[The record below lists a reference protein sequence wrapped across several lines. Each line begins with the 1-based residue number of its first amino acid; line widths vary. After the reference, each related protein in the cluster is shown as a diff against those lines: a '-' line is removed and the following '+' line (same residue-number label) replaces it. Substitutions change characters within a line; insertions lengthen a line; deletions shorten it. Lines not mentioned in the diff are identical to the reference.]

1 MDYNNEPVL
10 LVGKPSKTYSD
21 LWQHKEDHSTLGFC
35 LAEFI
40 DNSISSCEEV
50 YWNNNID
57 RKLEIEIIYDDKK
70 ELYIVKD
77 NAGGMD
83 LENLYVAMDLK
94 EKNTSEIDNSK
105 LNQYGVGMKS
115 AIFWIGKDA
124 DIYTKKKD
132 NQELCGKYN
141 SSDSKRDRG
150 DKVEYSIFNSVD
162 NEINYDDSGTVI
174 YINECYGSDRA
185 MTENK
190 WEAVEFF
197 LGNRY
202 AKYLDKS
209 TNNNYECIIKIK
221 STEFK
226 NSNEERIVKPRTI
239 ETEGVWKYDLK
250 ERRYKDKN
258 ELENFL
264 DEKLSEITQNCS
276 DDWKEKCNEFKSKI
290 LNNEELWFNDVIYFD
305 NKNKT
310 NRYSAPVK
318 LCIKKDSDRTYSGLS
333 ILHSKRYICHP
344 VLTKKED
351 FYDLGGMYTPWGNN
365 SGFAKGKYR
374 WIWAELELSKI
385 KGNEDCK
392 WIKPE
397 RNKKLI
403 YASVDSDIELKEFKS
418 SICDLFVKWTKLAEI
433 IYLISFE
440 EKVDEKEVKNYENAK
455 IDMKF
460 EKDTQSIRV
469 SKLFNDDENIEAIIK
484 FVNDP
489 NREMFLSLVEEPDES
504 NSKKVYQYICNQDNA
519 YFESLNEKNT
529 TYVIKLLTYL
539 DIFFIKNKDKNISN
553 FSVSEIIKNSFK
565 YWCDK

>member
-1 MDYNNEPVL
+1 MENNKEEIL
-10 LVGKPSKTYSD
+10 KVGKPSKTYSD

-57 RKLEIEIIYDDKK
+57 HKLEIEIIFDEKK
-70 ELYIVKD
+70 DLYIIKD

-83 LENLYVAMDLK
+83 LDNLYIAMDLK

-124 DIYTKKKD
+124 DIYTKRKND
-132 NQELCGKYN
+132 EEFCGKYN
-141 SSDSKRDRG
+141 SSSKNRDRG
-150 DKVEYSIFNSVD
+150 DNVEYSILSS
-162 NEINYDDSGTVI
+162 NENKINYDDSGTII
-174 YINECYGSDRA
+174 YIYECYGSDRA

-190 WEAVEFF
+190 WETVDYF

-202 AKYLDKS
+202 AKYLNKS
-209 TNNNYECIIKIK
+209 SNNNHECTIKIK

-226 NSNEERIVKPRTI
+226 ENEEKFVKPKTIENSNE
-239 ETEGVWKYDLK
+239 VWKYDSNK
-250 ERRYKDKN
+250 SNFKDAS
-258 ELENFL
+258 ELEKFL
-264 DEKLSEITQNCS
+264 DEKLSEITKNCS
-276 DDWKEKCNEFKSKI
+276 DAFKQICNEFKHKVINS
-290 LNNEELWFNDVIYFD
+290 EELRFNDTIYFD
-305 NKNKT
+305 NIDKN

-318 LCIKKDSDRTYSGLS
+318 ICILKEPSRSLCGLA

-351 FYDLGGMYTPWGNN
+351 FYDLGGMYTPWGTNV
-365 SGFAKGKYR
+365 GFAKGKYR
-374 WIWAELELSKI
+374 WIWAELDLSKI
-385 KGNEDCK
+385 EGNQDCK

-403 YASVDSDIELKEFKS
+403 YASVDSNISMKEFKN
-418 SICDLFVKWTKLAEI
+418 SINDLFIKWAKFAEI
-433 IYLISFE
+433 IYSISMDGKIE
-440 EKVDEKEVKNYENAK
+440 EREIQNYENKK
-455 IDMKF
+455 IDMNR
-460 EKDTQSIRV
+460 EGNNIRI
-469 SKLFNDDENIEAIIK
+469 SKLFNDDENIEAIVS
-484 FVNDP
+484 FVNDS
-489 NREMFLSLVEEPDES
+489 NREMFLSLVEEPNNNEM
-504 NSKKVYQYICNQDNA
+504 KKIYKYICNLNNA

-539 DIFFIKNKDKNISN
+539 DIFFIKKKGEDISN
-553 FSVSEIIKNSFK
+553 FSISEIIKNSFK